1 MVQSEGRQAEQSRS
15 HGRGLLLAV
24 VLLSLV
30 GLGASA
36 YLSILHWQVHNLAG
50 HESFCAVS
58 EAVNCDTVAMSRF
71 SLVLGVPLSTWGI
84 LFYLVF
90 IVLGLWGFF
99 RREPP
104 WPWGLLGLLNAV
116 AVGVSIFQ
124 FTVSELVIHSFCIMC
139 ITLCAANAA
148 AAVLCILGQ
157 RKAGL
162 PAVGAA
168 VAPVS
173 ALLVGNAVF
182 LAWVPRLAFTSVFY
196 IGFNGA
202 VLVTVG
208 VLGILGRVSVRKVL
222 VRWFVDLA
230 VLFRRPLV
238 GGGLAAA
245 LAGVG
250 VVVLIATPYM
260 YPGQDD
266 VIAYGT
272 QDIGIGRTQEGH
284 NWIGAEAPE
293 VVIVEY
299 SDYEC
304 PYCRKAHEVIRQVVR
319 ERKDWLRLVH
329 VHVPLDHS
337 CNPML
342 RKPFHR
348 HACDCARAAICADR
362 QNRFWVMND
371 ALVIRRCGLD
381 AGGLAML
388 AEKLGLDVRAFR
400 ACMRQQETEN
410 VLQEDLTECRNV
422 AEECRRMGRRF
433 GTPTFIAGDQ
443 VISGLKPREFWERLV
458 ESRRRS
464 SEAAPSE

>member
-1 MVQSEGRQAEQSRS
+1 MGEAKERADQSSGS
-15 HGRGLLLAV
+15 GRGLLLAV
-24 VLLSLV
+24 VLLALV

-58 EAVNCDTVAMSRF
+58 EAVNCDTVALSRF
-71 SLVLGVPLSTWGI
+71 SMIFGVPLSTWGI

-116 AVGVSIFQ
+116 SVGVSVFQ
-124 FTVSELVIHSFCIMC
+124 FQISELVIHSICIMC
-139 ITLCAANAA
+139 ITICAANAA
-148 AAVLCILGQ
+148 AAVLCVLGQ
-157 RKAGL
+157 RKVGL
-162 PAVGAA
+162 PATGALMPPVGA
-168 VAPVS
+168 
-173 ALLVGNAVF
+173 LLLGNAVF
-182 LAWVPRLAFTSVFY
+182 LAWFHRLAFGSAFFVW
-196 IGFNGA
+196 FNSI
-202 VLVTVG
+202 VLVAVIVLG
-208 VLGILGRVSVRKVL
+208 VLGRRGILKVL
-222 VRWFVDLA
+222 VRWFADLA
-230 VLFRRPLV
+230 VLFKRPLV
-238 GGGLAAA
+238 GGGLSAA
-245 LAGVG
+245 LVCVG
-250 VVVLIATPYM
+250 VALLIATPHI
-260 YPGQDD
+260 YPSQDE

-272 QDIGIGRTQEGH
+272 QDIGIGRTEEGH

-304 PYCRKAHEVIRQVVR
+304 PYCRKAHEIVRQVVR

-342 RKPFHR
+342 RRPFHR

-371 ALVIRRCGLD
+371 ALFVRRCGLD

-388 AEKLGLDVRAFR
+388 AEKLGLDVPAFR
-400 ACMRQQETEN
+400 ECMRQQETED
-410 VLQEDLTECRNV
+410 VLQEDLAECRDV
-422 AEECRRMGRRF
+422 AEECRKMGRRF
-433 GTPTFIAGDQ
+433 GTPTFVVGDQ
-443 VISGLKPREFWERLV
+443 VISGLKKREFWVRLV
-458 ESRRRS
+458 ESCRQS
-464 SEAAPSE
+464 P